1 MRGAK
6 SAKWVTGAIIVA
18 LAATACG
25 GGKSGDSGDA
35 KGAVDP
41 NGIFSVELGEPEK
54 PLLTGDTMESN
65 GSAVMAG
72 LFSTLVDYKADG
84 SLEMINAESV
94 TTTDSKTWTVKLKP
108 GWTFHDGTPVT
119 SKSYVDAWNWNA
131 NVKNAQGLSSWF
143 ADIKGFDKVHPE
155 AEGAKPTSDK
165 LEGLKVVD
173 ETTFKIELTKAVPYF
188 GHKLAYIV
196 FAPMAE
202 SFYKDPEAGG
212 QKPVGNGPYKF
223 KSWDHKKKIEI
234 TRYDDYKG
242 PNKAKNGG
250 VVFKNYTTLEAAY
263 EDLKSGN
270 VDVLRQIAPKDLPVY
285 RQDLGDR
292 AVDQP
297 YSAIQTIAI
306 AFYADQWKKPKQID
320 PRVVQG
326 LSMAI
331 DRATITKTVLQ
342 GTREPATGWVAKGV
356 LGFQEDGGAG
366 VTKFDPAKAKELIK
380 AGGGVPGNKISI
392 QFNADGG
399 HKEWVDAVCNSITQ
413 ATTVQCVGDGKPD
426 FQADLQAR
434 KGKQVKSLYRSGW
447 VLDYPVNANFISDL
461 FRTGAAG
468 NQGDFSNKALDAKI
482 AKADSAATLDD
493 SVKQFQAIEKDL
505 VNYMPSIPLWY
516 YKVNA
521 GYSEKVSGV
530 AYGQDGDPILTGVEV
545 KK

>member
-25 GGKSGDSGDA
+25 GGKSDSDDA

-143 ADIKGFDKVHPE
+143 ADIKGYDKVHPE
-155 AEGAKPTSDK
+155 AEGATPADK
-165 LEGLKVVD
+165 MDGLKIVD
-173 ETTFKIELTKAVPYF
+173 DSTFTIELTKATPAF
-188 GHKLAYIV
+188 GHKLAYIA

-202 SFYKDPEAGG
+202 SFYKDPAAGG

-234 TRYDDYKG
+234 TRFDGYKG

-297 YSAIQTIAI
+297 YSAIQSIAV
-306 AFYADQWKKPKQID
+306 AFYADQWKKPKVNPKVI
-320 PRVVQG
+320 QG

-331 DRATITKTVLQ
+331 DRETITKTVLQ

-356 LGFQEDGGAG
+356 LGYQANAAGA
-366 VTKFDPAKAKELIK
+366 VTTYNPAKAKELIK
-380 AGGGVPGNKISI
+380 AGGGVPNNKIFI
-392 QFNADGG
+392 QLNADGG
-399 HKEWVDAVCNSITQ
+399 HKEWVDAVCNSIQQ
-413 ATTVQCVGDGKPD
+413 ATDVQCVGDSKPD
-426 FQADLQAR
+426 FQADLTAR
-434 KGKQVKSLYRSGW
+434 KSKQVKSFYRSGW
-447 VLDYPVNANFISDL
+447 LLDYPLNSNFISDL

-468 NQGDFSNKALDAKI
+468 NQGGFSSDELDAKI
-482 AKADSAATLDD
+482 EAADGAATLDE
-493 SVKQFQAIEKDL
+493 SVKAYQAIEKDL

-521 GYSEKVSGV
+521 GYSENVSGV

-545 KK
+545 NK